1 MKIEIL
7 FPEFC
12 NLFGDIGNIKYLK
25 ECLPDE
31 EFIETS
37 FLSEPAFVSEE
48 VSFIYMGAMTE
59 RIQEKVIEKFM
70 PYKQRIEDLIE
81 KGTVFL
87 FTGNAIEV
95 LGSYIED
102 EDRRIDC
109 LNLFD
114 FYAKRNMMSRYSGL
128 VFGKFN
134 DIDIVGFK
142 AQFTMAYG
150 NNESSYFIKTSR
162 GIGFNKKSNFEG
174 IVKNNFFGTYLIG
187 PILVLNPLFTKYL
200 FEKMGIK
207 SPKIAFEDEVME
219 AYYKRLE
226 DFKNPKVEIH

>member
-37 FLSEPAFVSEE
+37 FQSEPRFISED
-48 VSFIYMGAMTE
+48 VDFIYMGAMTE

-70 PYKQRIEDLIE
+70 PHKQRINDLIE
-81 KGTVFL
+81 NGTVFL
-87 FTGNAIEV
+87 FTGNAMEV
-95 LGSYIED
+95 LGEYIED
-102 EDRRIDC
+102 DGRKIKC
-109 LNLFD
+109 LGLFN
-114 FYAKRNMMSRYSGL
+114 FYAKRNMMARYSGL

-150 NNESSYFIKTSR
+150 ENDNSYFIKTIR
-162 GIGFNKKSNFEG
+162 GIGFNKDSNFEG
-174 IVKNNFFGTYLIG
+174 IVRNNFFGTYLIG
-187 PILVLNPLFTKYL
+187 PILILNPLFTKYL
-200 FEKMGIK
+200 LEKMGVEL
-207 SPKIAFEDEVME
+207 PKIAFEDEVME

-226 DFKNPKVEIH
+226 DFKNPKIEV